1 MEGGVSSL
9 RVTRNNIQTIIDD
22 QYGVNTRFVIRKRDM
37 PIEKAGT
44 DLYYLDNLYP
54 NANLDAVRLLTINY
68 YDRYAVPDQGIE
80 NLDPQNAP
88 SPIPSQ
94 LNYTD
99 DVQGLQTSGKVRV
112 LGTDQWISNAS
123 YYDEKGRGIYGGGY
137 NEYLDT
143 HDYTYSVYNFTNQ
156 VTQTTSLQEKDGFSI
171 YTTDEFTYDHR
182 GRLLTQTQK
191 INGLISE
198 LIVNNKYDE
207 LGQLKNKKV
216 GGDVASSP
224 ENSSGLQQVDFSY
237 NTRGWMTGINDSNNL
252 GADLFG
258 FNLSYNNPGNSNA
271 TPLYN
276 GNISETEWKTEKD
289 NTLRKYVYGYDALN
303 RIKNADYSG
312 GMMESYPNGT
322 PISEDFSVGK
332 ISYHRNGNIT
342 ALQRSGAVLDINSSQ
357 VIDVDIID
365 KLDYHY
371 QPKSNKLLSVG
382 DVAHT
387 EGFKDG
393 NQNGDDYTYDVNGNL
408 TRDKNKGITEITYN
422 HLNLPEKIVF
432 GNAGQMANSNKINY
446 IYTANGTKLEKEVTQ
461 LNGNTTQTTTT
472 QYAAG
477 MIYKDGDLE
486 FFAQPEG
493 YVQPNANSG
502 YEYVFQYKDHLG
514 NIRLSYS
521 DSDGNGSIDTSTEI
535 VEENN
540 YYPFGLEHKGYNS
553 NILSEHNWDYQ
564 GKEHQKELGL
574 EWHDFGAR
582 NYDAA
587 LGRWMNVDPL
597 AEKFMGWSPYSA
609 MLNDPI
615 NFVDPTGMAAEW
627 IPKVNEDGSTSY
639 IAEAGDDAST
649 LQSQYGLDDGVAE
662 QVIGDKEIKTGD
674 VVSGQDVKDV
684 TGSDVLKLD
693 LNSDLA
699 TDQRVFDQYVFGVD
713 HSIAKGDFG
722 FYTTQYYGSVGDQ
735 ANRLAEGFANLNVR
749 GQSIR
754 VNYSIPL
761 YDTQGVIF
769 NAKQYAY
776 FLNNSSITSNILHG
790 NMFGRYQDMR
800 YLDFPLYLSFG
811 KGRKHLKR
819 QGQYRLLTPESS
831 GNLLDS
837 RFDD

>member
-332 ISYHRNGNIT
+332 ISYDRNGNIT

-461 LNGNTTQTTTT
+461 LNGNTTQTSTT

-493 YVQPNANSG
+493 YVQFYYGPGGKAS
-502 YEYVFQYKDHLG
+502 YSYVYQYKDHLG

-540 YYPFGLEHKGYNS
+540 YYPFGLEHKGYN
-553 NILSEHNWDYQ
+553 NVTLQEYNYKQFQ
-564 GKEHQKELGL
+564 GQEWTEDLGL
-574 EWHDFGAR
+574 NIHEWKYRISDPAI
-582 NYDAA
+582 
-587 LGRWMNVDPL
+587 GRFWQVDPL
-597 AEKFMGWSPYSA
+597 AEDYVYNGVY
-609 MLNDPI
+609 
-615 NFVDPTGMAAEW
+615 NFSENRVIDAYELEG
-627 IPKVNEDGSTSY
+627 
-639 IAEAGDDAST
+639 AEAVVITEEGTYSKLNVGHTFVTVGSGENTVAYT
-649 LQSQYGLDDGVAE
+649 YGRYAELGKDKGSLNPTNLSGEGVLIRLA
-662 QVIGDKEIKTGD
+662 
-674 VVSGQDVKDV
+674 GQDAINMVDEYVNDYGGQAFEFTNANESEVAGFFEEQFNSSDKIPE
-684 TGSDVLKLD
+684 TGSYAGDER
-693 LNSDLA
+693 A
-699 TDQRVFDQYVFGVD
+699 RVIDTYSLSGNNC
-713 HSIAKGDFG
+713 
-722 FYTTQYYGSVGDQ
+722 TTISC
-735 ANRLAEGFANLNVR
+735 EGISA
-749 GQSIR
+749 G
-754 VNYSIPL
+754 
-761 YDTQGVIF
+761 TG
-769 NAKQYAY
+769 
-776 FLNNSSITSNILHG
+776 G
-790 NMFGRYQDMR
+790 NMTYKKEYKNNPKLAG
-800 YLDFPLYLSFG
+800 G
-811 KGRKHLKR
+811 KGTVEMNIISDTPRGVQTQLNEASRDPNSGVKNVTENYRKK
-819 QGQYRLLTPESS
+819 E
-831 GNLLDS
+831 
-837 RFDD
+837 

>member
-1 MEGGVSSL
+1 
-9 RVTRNNIQTIIDD
+9 
-22 QYGVNTRFVIRKRDM
+22 M

-332 ISYHRNGNIT
+332 ISYDRNGNIT

-461 LNGNTTQTTTT
+461 LNGNTTQTTT

-486 FFAQPEG
+486 FFPQPEG
-493 YVQPNANSG
+493 YVQPDANSG
-502 YEYVFQYKDHLG
+502 YEYVYQYKDHLG

-521 DSDGNGSIDTSTEI
+521 DSDGNGSINASTEI

-540 YYPFGLEHKGYNS
+540 YYPFGLQHKGYN
-553 NILSEHNWDYQ
+553 NVVNGTENNYKTFQ
-564 GKEHQKELGL
+564 GQEIHKELGL
-574 EWHDFGAR
+574 NWIEFKYR
-582 NYDAA
+582 NYDPAI
-587 LGRWMNVDPL
+587 GRFFNVDPL
-597 AEKFMGWSPYSA
+597 AEDYVYNGPY
-609 MLNDPI
+609 
-615 NFVDPTGMAAEW
+615 NFAENRV
-627 IPKVNEDGSTSY
+627 IDG
-639 IAEAGDDAST
+639 IE
-649 LQSQYGLDDGVAE
+649 LEGLEWKSVKDDDGNTSLTLNVQLYNDSGLSDKQLTKLKTSITEQFTESYSNSDENITASLVIEDVAE
-662 QVIGDKEIKTGD
+662 
-674 VVSGQDVKDV
+674 
-684 TGSDVLKLD
+684 
-693 LNSDLA
+693 
-699 TDQRVFDQYVFGVD
+699 
-713 HSIAKGDFG
+713 AKGDFLVTLTEQTSNPVYDADG
-722 FYTTQYYGSVGDQ
+722 NKTGITYKGGEAGALGKTQKNDFEVTAKRDGSTRSNSDVARSFSHEAGHTAGLRHPWSAKQEIGDIKQ
-735 ANRLAEGFANLNVR
+735 GAEGVKSSTVRKNLMNSGGNKVKANRSTSGTNVTNGQLKSIDKLVR
-749 GQSIR
+749 GQ
-754 VNYSIPL
+754 
-761 YDTQGVIF
+761 Q
-769 NAKQYAY
+769 K
-776 FLNNSSITSNILHG
+776 
-790 NMFGRYQDMR
+790 
-800 YLDFPLYLSFG
+800 
-811 KGRKHLKR
+811 
-819 QGQYRLLTPESS
+819 
-831 GNLLDS
+831 
-837 RFDD
+837 

>member
-332 ISYHRNGNIT
+332 ISYDRNGNIT

-461 LNGNTTQTTTT
+461 LNGNTTQTTT

-486 FFAQPEG
+486 FFPQPEG
-493 YVQPNANSG
+493 YVQPDANSG
-502 YEYVFQYKDHLG
+502 YEYVYQYKDHLG

-521 DSDGNGSIDTSTEI
+521 DSDGNGSINASTEI

-540 YYPFGLEHKGYNS
+540 YYPFGLQHKGYN
-553 NILSEHNWDYQ
+553 NVVNGTENNYKTFQ
-564 GKEHQKELGL
+564 GQEIHKELGL
-574 EWHDFGAR
+574 NWIEFKYR
-582 NYDAA
+582 NYDPAI
-587 LGRWMNVDPL
+587 GRFFNVDPL
-597 AEKFMGWSPYSA
+597 AEDYVYNGPY
-609 MLNDPI
+609 
-615 NFVDPTGMAAEW
+615 NFAENRV
-627 IPKVNEDGSTSY
+627 IDG
-639 IAEAGDDAST
+639 IE
-649 LQSQYGLDDGVAE
+649 LEGLEWKSVKDDDGNTSLTLNVQLYNDSGLSDKQLTKLKTSITEQFTESYSNSDENITASLVIEDVAE
-662 QVIGDKEIKTGD
+662 
-674 VVSGQDVKDV
+674 
-684 TGSDVLKLD
+684 
-693 LNSDLA
+693 
-699 TDQRVFDQYVFGVD
+699 
-713 HSIAKGDFG
+713 AKGDFLVTLTEQTSNPVYDADG
-722 FYTTQYYGSVGDQ
+722 NKTGITYKGGEAGALGKTQKNDFEVTAKRDGSTRSNSDVARSFSHEAGHTAGLRHPWSAKQEIGDIKQ
-735 ANRLAEGFANLNVR
+735 GAEGVKSSTVRKNLMNSGGNKVKANRSTSGTNVTNGQLKSIDKLVR
-749 GQSIR
+749 GQ
-754 VNYSIPL
+754 
-761 YDTQGVIF
+761 Q
-769 NAKQYAY
+769 K
-776 FLNNSSITSNILHG
+776 
-790 NMFGRYQDMR
+790 
-800 YLDFPLYLSFG
+800 
-811 KGRKHLKR
+811 
-819 QGQYRLLTPESS
+819 
-831 GNLLDS
+831 
-837 RFDD
+837 